1 MWLRTPSLSIVVLLW
16 HLGMV
21 PGGRAESPVAI
32 RAGAALVDVTPRE
45 FPISML
51 GSLGENL

>member
-32 RAGAALVDVTPRE
+32 RAGAAMVDGAPRE

-51 GSLGENL
+51 ASLGENL